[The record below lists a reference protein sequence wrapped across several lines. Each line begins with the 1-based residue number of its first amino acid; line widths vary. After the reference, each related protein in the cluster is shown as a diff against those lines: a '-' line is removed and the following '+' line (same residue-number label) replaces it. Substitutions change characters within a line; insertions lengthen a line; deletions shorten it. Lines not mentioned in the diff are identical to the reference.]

1 VGIPAPPIGQS
12 REARHQ
18 GALPSDFQAVAQ
30 PTVAARAT
38 HACRPIVRV
47 REQRAVLLL
56 FGRASAGTGARISFR
71 KDELRELDPVAGSLL
86 DFAGEA
92 EQSPALPELSKTSGL
107 NPAGVTSAA
116 SPAVAQAPRDRGL
129 AAQLDETQRF
139 RLTAPS
145 VGCDSAWAVG
155 LGA

>member
-1 VGIPAPPIGQS
+1 M
-12 REARHQ
+12 H
-18 GALPSDFQAVAQ
+18 GAASYGN
-30 PTVAARAT
+30 ARAPSVD
-38 HACRPIVRV
+38 CCIPPS
-47 REQRAVLLL
+47 EQ
-56 FGRASAGTGARISFR
+56 
-71 KDELRELDPVAGSLL
+71 ENDPSLSL
-86 DFAGEA
+86 
-92 EQSPALPELSKTSGL
+92 LSKTSGL